1 VNLTVVLNSPQDLVN
16 IAGVVRAMKN
26 FELRDL
32 RLVTP
37 VDFEAR
43 RIAGIA
49 HGSEDLVE
57 RIGLFED
64 LDAALGDRDYI
75 VGMTA
80 RQRAAKRNMQRPR
93 AAVAD
98 LLNAAREGCAALVLG
113 REDKGLTNDELDRC
127 HRIVTIPTSE
137 RNAALNLSHA
147 FTVMAYELYVARCE
161 PEFKRPRRVAPLAT
175 HEELEQMFARAE
187 AALEAIEFFK
197 TRNPAAVMRSV
208 REVVHRAP
216 MDARE
221 AGLLK
226 AMCVEVLRF
235 LERKGVQ

>member
-1 VNLTVVLNSPQDLVN
+1 MNLTVVLNSPQDLVN

-57 RIGLFED
+57 RIALFED

-93 AAVAD
+93 AAAAD
-98 LLNAAREGCAALVLG
+98 LLNAAREGGAALVLG

-208 REVVHRAP
+208 REVAHRAP

>member
-43 RIAGIA
+43 RIPGIA

-57 RIGLFED
+57 RIALFED

-93 AAVAD
+93 AAAAD
-98 LLNAAREGCAALVLG
+98 LLNAAREGGAALVLG

-208 REVVHRAP
+208 REVAHRAP